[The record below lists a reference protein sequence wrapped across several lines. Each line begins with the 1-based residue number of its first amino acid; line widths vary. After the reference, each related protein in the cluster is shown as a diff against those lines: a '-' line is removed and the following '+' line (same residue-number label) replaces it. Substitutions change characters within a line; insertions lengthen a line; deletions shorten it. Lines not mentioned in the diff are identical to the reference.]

1 MQRHRYDRAN
11 FSAASRPWNK
21 GAGGGGG
28 IQTLRYVGG
37 HFFRA
42 FGPQFGLTE
51 SGSWAPGPLPWIR
64 GWIWL
69 TEEIK
74 TLAMFTLSVQAQYSS
89 TMLAEST
96 RGYLSVN
103 APALCI
109 QARSEFRCRTRSR
122 PCTTTTA
129 RFSVGTDVNSTACMR
144 TSLVS
149 KYVSVY
155 WQSIFFLSAKW
166 SNCVH
171 YIWTISD
178 IRFWKKRNFVTFVPV
193 LWQLCLAIVFGTLH
207 RK

>member
-1 MQRHRYDRAN
+1 MQRHRYDRVN

-21 GAGGGGG
+21 GAGGG

-37 HFFRA
+37 HFFRP

-51 SGSWAPGPLPWIR
+51 RGSWAPGPLPWIR
-64 GWIWL
+64 RWIWL

-103 APALCI
+103 TPVLCI
-109 QARSEFRCRTRSR
+109 QARSEFRCGGDASTRSR

-129 RFSVGTDVNSTACMR
+129 RFSVGTHVNSTASPNAYIVNFEVRICLL
-144 TSLVS
+144 TYSP
-149 KYVSVY
+149 
-155 WQSIFFLSAKW
+155 FFFS
-166 SNCVH
+166 
-171 YIWTISD
+171 
-178 IRFWKKRNFVTFVPV
+178 
-193 LWQLCLAIVFGTLH
+193 
-207 RK
+207 